1 VIATTKHFA
10 GNNQETYRRG
20 ANPDGNNVN
29 EYISPRA
36 LSEIYFPRALPR
48 R

>member
-10 GNNQETYRRG
+10 GNNQETYRLG
-20 ANPDGNNVN
+20 VNPGDNNVN
-29 EYISPRA
+29 EYLSQRA
-36 LSEIYFPRALPR
+36 LLAGQRHIPVR